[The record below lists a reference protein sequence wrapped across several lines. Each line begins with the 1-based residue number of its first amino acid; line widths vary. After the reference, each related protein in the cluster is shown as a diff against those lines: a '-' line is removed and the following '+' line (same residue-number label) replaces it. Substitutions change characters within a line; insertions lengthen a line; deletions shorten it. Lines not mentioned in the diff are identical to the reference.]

1 MIIRR
6 AEPQDYESI
15 WQIFHA
21 VVAEGD
27 TYAFAPDTPREEAL
41 KIWVETPQATFVAED
56 GDQIVGTYYIKPN
69 QPGLGNHVANAGFM
83 VPERGRGAG
92 VGRAMGEHAVAAAK
106 EMGFRA
112 MQFNYVVASNTGA
125 VKLWRRL
132 GFDIIG
138 TVPKAFRLR
147 DLELVDVLI
156 MHREL

>member
-1 MIIRR
+1 MIIRP

-15 WQIFHA
+15 WQIFHS

-41 KIWVETPQATFVAED
+41 KIWVETPQATFVAVD

-83 VPERGRGAG
+83 VPVRGRGAG
-92 VGRAMGEHAVAAAK
+92 VGQAMAEHALATAK
-106 EMGFRA
+106 ETGFRA